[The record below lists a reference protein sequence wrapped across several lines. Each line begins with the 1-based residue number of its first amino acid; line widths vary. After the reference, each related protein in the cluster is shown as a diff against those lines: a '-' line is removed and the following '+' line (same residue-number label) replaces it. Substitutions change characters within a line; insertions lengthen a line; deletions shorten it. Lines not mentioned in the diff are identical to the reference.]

1 MATQCVT
8 CGSVL
13 MTRVTGRA
21 ILVGT
26 GDEGFEQA
34 VIHIT
39 AIPGNIMQ
47 IVDDIVG
54 FLSGIGGKFLDSV
67 RRMGGWRVG
76 RELEG
81 KNQQP
86 IRERG
91 AWSRDQFQP
100 MRALYCRV
108 FEQYQKARMTFVQTV
123 SDLASRANNI
133 EYLDSAGVLDL
144 LRPLLSDVVPSV
156 QHTAAVALGRLANH
170 DEGMAQAVVHKD
182 VLPQLLRSIDK
193 QTKFYKKAA
202 LFTLRALGKHSPEMA
217 HVVVQA
223 GGLEAMVI
231 CLEDFDPTVKEAAA
245 WAIGYVSRHN
255 QTLSQAVVDAG
266 AVPLLVL
273 SLQEP
278 ELCLK
283 QVSASALCDIA
294 KHSLELAQVVV
305 DAGSIPF
312 LARSIAN
319 PDPKFKR
326 QALSALAS
334 VAKHSVDLAELVVEA
349 EVFPQVLIHLAHPD
363 ELVARSA
370 AFVVR
375 EVTKHTLELCQL
387 VVNTGGI
394 GALIQL
400 VSTTKSET
408 RLPGIMSLGHMAA
421 HSEQLAMAIIE
432 SEGVPVL
439 ALVLSTETE
448 DHKCTNISALDPLL
462 HEAPPDILKYIV
474 GQFSKILPNDAKA
487 RRLFVTTG
495 SLKRVQ
501 EIKAEPGSTL
511 LEYITIINC
520 CFPEDIIRYRHER
533 HVSNPCLPV
542 QSITRVKRQQV
553 SNQSSV
559 ICSRSRYYS
568 PGYPET
574 LLDRVE
580 QYQPE
585 LKDTALSSERRNSSD
600 IPDLI
605 NELIGVSRPAQKG
618 SREGYLRLRLDLTPT
633 GYNRAKKGDRT
644 GWNRVE
650 RNKSVKYLGGVIEAE
665 ERFLHK
671 REVLRAGRV
680 VLHVCK
686 RPSIEEKCCIEHTSY
701 PQLCLLR
708 KRALCISETRKVE
721 AMGMKRGAATP
732 RYPQQTSN
740 TTTVVPAVAFA
751 GPQCHQ
757 HKAGLALP
765 PTWPSSV
772 LPRRTP
778 PPRLWHLWRL
788 SRREGVPRSPDTMP
802 SLRLQ
807 TPRVGQDSCPPC
819 SPPPGTGKTAP
830 PSRRRSRGTR
840 RATGPDCG
848 SSPGRPPRMSAG
860 RCLILDRT
868 GVDTEEVP
876 SSLYKQN
883 KMELHSDCVEAV
895 FVEMVADEPIHEAG
909 LPHPAISQDHH
920 LEQGVLAGLTSV
932 SPLHGTAT
940 GTGYQGHR

>member
-1 MATQCVT
+1 MGIQRLSGLV

-13 MTRVTGRA
+13 MTRAAGRT
-21 ILVGT
+21 ILVDEDLEIHNDFHGLND
-26 GDEGFEQA
+26 GDFLYF
-34 VIHIT
+34 V
-39 AIPGNIMQ
+39 
-47 IVDDIVG
+47 
-54 FLSGIGGKFLDSV
+54 FLS
-67 RRMGGWRVG
+67 
-76 RELEG
+76 
-81 KNQQP
+81 
-86 IRERG
+86 
-91 AWSRDQFQP
+91 
-100 MRALYCRV
+100 V

-231 CLEDFDPTVKEAAA
+231 CLEDFDPNVKEAAA

-319 PDPKFKR
+319 PDPKFKVLSPRYCVRESRVGMVATLDATCPVSTMKR

-349 EVFPQVLIHLAHPD
+349 EVFPQVFVHLAHPD

-448 DHKCTNISALDPLL
+448 DHVKAATIWALGHIGKHTP
-462 HEAPPDILKYIV
+462 H
-474 GQFSKILPNDAKA
+474 
-487 RRLFVTTG
+487 
-495 SLKRVQ
+495 
-501 EIKAEPGSTL
+501 
-511 LEYITIINC
+511 
-520 CFPEDIIRYRHER
+520 H
-533 HVSNPCLPV
+533 
-542 QSITRVKRQQV
+542 
-553 SNQSSV
+553 
-559 ICSRSRYYS
+559 SRSLAEANIF
-568 PGYPET
+568 PKM
-574 LLDRVE
+574 
-580 QYQPE
+580 
-585 LKDTALSSERRNSSD
+585 LKVSSCQD
-600 IPDLI
+600 
-605 NELIGVSRPAQKG
+605 
-618 SREGYLRLRLDLTPT
+618 PT
-633 GYNRAKKGDRT
+633 
-644 GWNRVE
+644 
-650 RNKSVKYLGGVIEAE
+650 
-665 ERFLHK
+665 
-671 REVLRAGRV
+671 
-680 VLHVCK
+680 C
-686 RPSIEEKCCIEHTSY
+686 
-701 PQLCLLR
+701 
-708 KRALCISETRKVE
+708 
-721 AMGMKRGAATP
+721 
-732 RYPQQTSN
+732 
-740 TTTVVPAVAFA
+740 
-751 GPQCHQ
+751 
-757 HKAGLALP
+757 
-765 PTWPSSV
+765 
-772 LPRRTP
+772 
-778 PPRLWHLWRL
+778 
-788 SRREGVPRSPDTMP
+788 
-802 SLRLQ
+802 
-807 TPRVGQDSCPPC
+807 
-819 SPPPGTGKTAP
+819 
-830 PSRRRSRGTR
+830 
-840 RATGPDCG
+840 
-848 SSPGRPPRMSAG
+848 
-860 RCLILDRT
+860 
-868 GVDTEEVP
+868 
-876 SSLYKQN
+876 
-883 KMELHSDCVEAV
+883 
-895 FVEMVADEPIHEAG
+895 
-909 LPHPAISQDHH
+909 
-920 LEQGVLAGLTSV
+920 
-932 SPLHGTAT
+932 
-940 GTGYQGHR
+940 